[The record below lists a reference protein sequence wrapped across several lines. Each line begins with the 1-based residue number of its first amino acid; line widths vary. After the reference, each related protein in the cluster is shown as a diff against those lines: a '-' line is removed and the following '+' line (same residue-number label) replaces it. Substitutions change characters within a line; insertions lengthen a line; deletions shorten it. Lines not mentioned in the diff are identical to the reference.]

1 MTTIPFGPR
10 RDDDPWMAKARALPR
25 DIAPARDLW
34 PGIAARLGKEERRTA
49 AHAFGWPMALAAG
62 VVVAAVSAL
71 LTWGLLREPDA
82 TAGGD
87 MPAITESALLP
98 VNYGP
103 NSALGAQQLAAR
115 DALLVEFRVRFAQLA
130 PATREAVLRNLAI
143 IQQAADEIDAALA
156 ADPASGLLN
165 DLLVGTYQQELDL
178 YSKVVTTRDGI
189 TRRT

>member
-10 RDDDPWMAKARALPR
+10 QDDRLIAKARELPK
-25 DIAPARDLW
+25 DLAPARDLW
-34 PGIAARLGKEERRTA
+34 PGIAVRLGKEERRA
-49 AHAFGWPMALAAG
+49 PVHVFGWPMALAAG
-62 VVVAAVSAL
+62 VAVAAVSAL
-71 LTWGLLREPDA
+71 LTWGLLREPDP

-87 MPAITESALLP
+87 TPAMTESALLP

-115 DALLVEFRVRFAQLA
+115 DALLAEFRVRFAQLA

-178 YSKVVTTRDGI
+178 YSKVVTTRDGA